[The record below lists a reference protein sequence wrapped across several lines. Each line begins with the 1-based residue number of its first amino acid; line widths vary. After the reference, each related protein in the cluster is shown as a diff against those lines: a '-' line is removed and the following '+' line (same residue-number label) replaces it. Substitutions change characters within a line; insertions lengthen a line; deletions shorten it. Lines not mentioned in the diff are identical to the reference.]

1 MHGVERDQVID
12 AKPRRGGA
20 RMVSLVVGAAVSL
33 GLVTATLSAPAQ
45 AEASGPTVAQAL
57 TLSSAAATPITA
69 ANANLATAVR
79 QVDQRQIAAA
89 ITTLVSLQSN
99 VTKANNNAMALI
111 GKPPTDPESDDPPGP
126 PAVIAA
132 LALDHRVTMGIV
144 PLFNGRKRSD
154 IVQELRD
161 TLWVTHT
168 LRQQMLNR
176 VTGLAPEGA
185 GADYSDDMSDTLG
198 LYSAEVT
205 LVTKALQT
213 YQLTP
218 SGRLGL
224 ARALARV
231 KLAKATMDKAYGG
244 GE

>member
-1 MHGVERDQVID
+1 
-12 AKPRRGGA
+12 
-20 RMVSLVVGAAVSL
+20 MVSLVVGAAVSF
-33 GLVTATLSAPAQ
+33 GLVAGTVTTPAQ
-45 AEASGPTVAQAL
+45 AEVTRPTLAQAA
-57 TLSSAAATPITA
+57 TLSTAAATPITA
-69 ANANLATAVR
+69 ANANLATAIQ
-79 QVDQRQIAAA
+79 QVNQRQIAAA
-89 ITTLVSLQSN
+89 ITTLVSLQGN

-154 IVQELRD
+154 IVHELRD

-198 LYSAEVT
+198 LYTAEVT

-213 YQLTP
+213 YQLTA

-224 ARALARV
+224 TNALARV

>member
-1 MHGVERDQVID
+1 M
-12 AKPRRGGA
+12 A
-20 RMVSLVVGAAVSL
+20 SLVLGAAVSF
-33 GLVTATLSAPAQ
+33 GLITATVTAPAQ
-45 AEASGPTVAQAL
+45 AETAGPTVAQRA
-57 TLSSAAATPITA
+57 TLSAAAVTPITA
-69 ANANLATAVR
+69 ANADLAKAVQ
-79 QVDQRQIAAA
+79 QVNQKQIAAA
-89 ITTLVSLQSN
+89 IKTLVSLQGN
-99 VTKANNNAMALI
+99 VKKANSNAFALI

-168 LRQQMLNR
+168 LRQQMLNS

-198 LYSAEVT
+198 LYSTEVT

-213 YQLTP
+213 YQLTA
-218 SGRLGL
+218 SGRRGL
-224 ARALARV
+224 TNALARV

>member
-1 MHGVERDQVID
+1 MYGVEPDQVSD

-20 RMVSLVVGAAVSL
+20 RMVSLVVSAAVSF
-33 GLVTATLSAPAQ
+33 GLITATVTTPAQ
-45 AEASGPTVAQAL
+45 AEATSPTVAQAA
-57 TLSSAAATPITA
+57 TLSTAAATPITA
-69 ANANLATAVR
+69 ANANLATAIQ
-79 QVDQRQIAAA
+79 QVNQRQIAAA
-89 ITTLVSLQSN
+89 ITTLVSLQGN
-99 VTKANNNAMALI
+99 VTKANNNALALI

-198 LYSAEVT
+198 LYTAEVK
-205 LVTKALQT
+205 LVTNALNT
-213 YQLTP
+213 YTLIP
-218 SGRLGL
+218 SGRRGL
-224 ARALARV
+224 NNALTRV
-231 KLAKATMDKAYGG
+231 KLANATMEKAYGG